1 MEEEKKPEK
10 IPQLSSS
17 FIDWKENL
25 KINSKKVSEIPEIYL
40 IENVLTDK
48 QLKKK
53 KKKFNIKQKIIFFFF
68 F

>member
-53 KKKFNIKQKIIFFFF
+53 KKKI
-68 F
+68 